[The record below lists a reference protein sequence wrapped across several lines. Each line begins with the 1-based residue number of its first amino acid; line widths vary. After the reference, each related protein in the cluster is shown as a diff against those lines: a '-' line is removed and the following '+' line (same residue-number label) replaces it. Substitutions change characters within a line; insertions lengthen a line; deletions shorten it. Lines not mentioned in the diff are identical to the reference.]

1 MGNVYKITPDI
12 QLWDKFVAGDDVAY
26 KNIYDAYVQ
35 SLYKFG
41 RNFTKDE
48 ELLQDCVHDL
58 FIDMYKYRSR
68 LKKTNNIKLYL
79 FISLKHKIFRTIKAE
94 GRYKQLNNENIPFIY
109 SLISEEENE
118 FEIKTKRFELLEKA
132 MRELSSRQREA
143 IYLRFVSELSYD
155 ELSKVL
161 EMNYQSARNLI
172 YRGIEKLRESCKN
185 NPLILLFSFFRQNLF
200 KKCKLL

>member
-12 QLWDKFVAGDDVAY
+12 QLWDKFVAGDDEAF

-58 FIDMYKYRSR
+58 FLDMYKYRSR

-94 GRYKQLNNENIPFIY
+94 GRYKQLNYENIPFTY

-118 FEIKTKRFELLEKA
+118 FEIKTRRFELLEKA
-132 MRELSSRQREA
+132 MCELSSRQREA
-143 IYLRFVSELSYD
+143 IYLRYVSELSYE

-200 KKCKLL
+200 KKYKLL